1 MCLSLRKTLRR
12 GRCSEP
18 IRLLR
23 MPNLRRSRR
32 FCLSLFLSDM
42 TNSRRR
48 AVFQTAVKH
57 ARPAV
62 SLLTRTGAGEGFAG
76 LELDDFAFVADAFAF
91 VWLGLTDRPH
101 LRGELADGLLVGAA

>member
-42 TNSRRR
+42 VYSQTRRR

-62 SLLTRTGAGEGFAG
+62 SLLTRTSTREGFAG

-91 VWLGLTDRPH
+91 VWLGLAHRAH
-101 LRGELADGLLVGAA
+101 LRGELADGLF